1 MEFCVTAYLRWM
13 ERKIFSQ
20 WELSQNR
27 SSKQGKIQ
35 ISASWLLGFIL
46 KVSSWLSVTYFQTP
60 SLAGMHLEIGFP
72 HFLRSLVEHFLRLQV
87 CVLFQNTVWPLP
99 LRGAREVKSTL
110 QTSSLDICS
119 WWQHLFLQKTLLS
132 SLSGQNRGLGKS
144 QRFGVK
150 EIPNLYI
157 LV

>member
-13 ERKIFSQ
+13 ERKIFHS
-20 WELSQNR
+20 ENCPKTEVANKVTFKYL
-27 SSKQGKIQ
+27 
-35 ISASWLLGFIL
+35 LLGFIL
-46 KVSSWLSVTYFQTP
+46 KASSWLSVTYFQTP
-60 SLAGMHLEIGFP
+60 SLVGMHLEIGFP
-72 HFLRSLVEHFLRLQV
+72 HLLQSLVEHFLRLQV
-87 CVLFQNTVWPLP
+87 CVLFQSTVWPLP
-99 LRGAREVKSTL
+99 LHGAREMKSTL
-110 QTSSLDICS
+110 QNSSLEICL
-119 WWQHLFLQKTLLS
+119 WWQHLFLQKTLLG